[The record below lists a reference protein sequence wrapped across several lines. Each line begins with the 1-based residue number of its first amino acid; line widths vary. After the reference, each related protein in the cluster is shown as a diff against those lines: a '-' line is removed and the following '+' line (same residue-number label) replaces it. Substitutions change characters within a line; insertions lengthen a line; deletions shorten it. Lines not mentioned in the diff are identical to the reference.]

1 MSNFTMIWVFLV
13 WSLKPYRLLKS
24 KQIHNLWHLTFI
36 TTIWAIWTTR
46 CKDIFEDVRPRH
58 HGCMDMILELVSEA
72 KNFKLCMMHSIE
84 DLAIYR

>member
-1 MSNFTMIWVFLV
+1 MVLEALHVTQ
-13 WSLKPYRLLKS
+13 S

-46 CKDIFEDVRPRH
+46 YKDIFEDVRPRH

-72 KNFKLCMMHSIE
+72 KNFKLGMMHSIE